1 MNYRVRSPEGEMDF
15 PSLYDVAKA
24 LRQGLV
30 DADDQLLSPGEAA
43 PVRVGDHPA
52 LKGHLPRPA
61 GPGLLGGAAGLELG
75 MTVAA
80 GLAAITGILSGW
92 NHWVVGGCVLL
103 AAWLS
108 TRIALRAARRK
119 SGRGVDSGQR

>member
-1 MNYRVRSPEGEMDF
+1 MNYQVRSPEGEMDF
-15 PSLYDVAKA
+15 PSLYEVAKA

-61 GPGLLGGAAGLELG
+61 GRGLLGGAARLELG
-75 MTVAA
+75 ITVAA

-92 NHWVVGGCVLL
+92 NHWVVGACVLL
-103 AAWLS
+103 VAWQS

-119 SGRGVDSGQR
+119 SAGRVDSRER

>member
-15 PSLYDVAKA
+15 PSLYEVAKA

-30 DADDQLLSPGEAA
+30 DPEDQLLSPGEVT

-52 LKGHLPRPA
+52 LRGHHPAPA
-61 GPGLLGGAAGLELG
+61 GQGLLGGAARLELG
-75 MTVAA
+75 ATVAA

-92 NHWVVGGCVLL
+92 NHWVVGGCVVV
-103 AAWLS
+103 AAYLS
-108 TRIALRAARRK
+108 TRIALRAGRRK
-119 SGRGVDSGQR
+119 SARRVDSGSK

>member
-1 MNYRVRSPEGEMDF
+1 MTYRVRSPEGEMDF
-15 PSLYDVAKA
+15 ASLYEVAKA

-30 DADDQLLSPGEAA
+30 DADDLLLSPGEPL

-52 LKGHLPRPA
+52 LKGHLPKRPRQ
-61 GPGLLGGAAGLELG
+61 GLPGGAGGLELG
-75 MTVAA
+75 ATVAA

-92 NHWVVGGCVLL
+92 NHWVVGGCVVLV
-103 AAWLS
+103 AWLS

-119 SGRGVDSGQR
+119 SGRRVDSGPR